1 MNAITEAQV
10 DKRKIGIYNKFD
22 VRRTDGSD
30 EPGGKHHGDKLFVL
44 NITTDKFAATAAL
57 AYAKACAKEYPVLA
71 ADLRSMVR
79 GAPFM
84 QDTFV
89 TVPETMLPNG
99 LVVPEFQVAAY
110 LTGKSEDDELVIND
124 QATPWTDISYYDA
137 KSTATDAGY
146 QLITETQ
153 YLALAHNIANQDINW
168 TGGKVGE
175 GSLLQGLRDGEHD
188 EAQPVSVGPDE
199 GNERRWMQ
207 LSNGARIW
215 DVAGNAYSWVHDD
228 VQGNDEGLIAK
239 PFAEDSP
246 SITTAPAPSM
256 KQGVGWYP
264 SAGSDWSGD
273 ALVRGGCW
281 SSGDRAGAFR
291 LDLVWPDNGSDGIGF
306 RCTK

>member
-89 TVPETMLPNG
+89 TVPETILPNG

-153 YLALAHNIANQDINW
+153 WLAIAYDASQQASNW

-175 GSLLQGLRDGEHD
+175 GSMLQGVRNG
-188 EAQPVSVGPDE
+188 
-199 GNERRWMQ
+199 GNALAGDQEPAHTEERRWLV
-207 LSNGARIW
+207 LSNGSRLC
-215 DVAGNAYSWVHDD
+215 DFNGNVFQWVFDD
-228 VQGNDEGLIAK
+228 VQGNDAGLIAK
-239 PFAEDSP
+239 KITLESP
-246 SITTAPAPSM
+246 SMSTAPYASEKKGM
-256 KQGVGWYP
+256 GWRP
-264 SAGSDWSGD
+264 DGARDWSSR
-273 ALVRGGCW
+273 ALIRGGCW
-281 SSGDRAGAFR
+281 YSGGYAGAFY
-291 LDLVWPDNGSDGIGF
+291 LNYGWPGGEYDYIGF